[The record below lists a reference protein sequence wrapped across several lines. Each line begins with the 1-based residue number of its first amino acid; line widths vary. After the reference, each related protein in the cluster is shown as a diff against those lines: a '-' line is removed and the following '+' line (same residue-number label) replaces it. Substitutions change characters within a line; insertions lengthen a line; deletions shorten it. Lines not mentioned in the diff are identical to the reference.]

1 MYAISLTNTEG
12 EILIKSLRKGE
23 ATIEDVKLLGNNKTL
38 NWKQNKNGLK
48 VTITGLPKDV
58 LGYALEVTL
67 KNK

>member
-1 MYAISLTNTEG
+1 MYVISLTNTEG

-38 NWKQNKNGLK
+38 NWQQNKNELK